1 VLANYFLDGVSELFL
16 DSAVLQRPAETSV
29 VIITKNGPAVAISMK
44 LPMLAPLRG
53 AVSYT
58 INRLI
63 CDGGRGAT
71 TQVVLA
77 VLAVYFQ
84 ISKQARFSV
93 VIITFQPLQGFT
105 KTLFSNVSGEKLKN
119 KYFAYRMFLFFFV
132 GLGLF

>member
-1 VLANYFLDGVSELFL
+1 MVLANYFLDGVSELFL

-29 VIITKNGPAVAISMK
+29 VIITKNGPAVAISTK

-105 KTLFSNVSGEKLKN
+105 KTLSNVSGEKLKTQ
-119 KYFAYRMFLFFFV
+119 
-132 GLGLF
+132 

>member
-1 VLANYFLDGVSELFL
+1 MVLANYFLDGVSELFL
-16 DSAVLQRPAETSV
+16 DSAVLERPAETSV

-58 INRLI
+58 INRLK

-71 TQVVLA
+71 TQV

-105 KTLFSNVSGEKLKN
+105 KTLSNVSGEKFKTVVRVQN
-119 KYFAYRMFLFFFV
+119 VFIFFS
-132 GLGLF
+132 